1 MVWLWQMRRFYG
13 RASAQL
19 FLHDSGS
26 ASGHLATGQLRHR
39 QRLATMCGILTCL
52 PMSVQVLAKIVAMDC
67 LQKVALKKG
76 FLSAILSYDSS
87 MRPAPILVPCWTRM
101 HDLLCCVVARSWHS
115 LMEAVSNC
123 VPRMISRTICDVYG
137 N

>member
-1 MVWLWQMRRFYG
+1 MVWLWQMQRFYG

-19 FLHDSGS
+19 FLHDSGG
-26 ASGHLATGQLRHR
+26 ASCHLANRQLLYR
-39 QRLATMCGILTCL
+39 QILAIICSILACL
-52 PMSVQVLAKIVAMDC
+52 LMLVEMFAKIVVMGL
-67 LQKVALKKG
+67 LQNVVLKRV
-76 FLSAILSYDSS
+76 FLSVIFSYDSN
-87 MRPAPILVPCWTRM
+87 MRPAPILVPYWTRM
-101 HDLLCCVVARSWHS
+101 HDLLCCVFAHSWHS